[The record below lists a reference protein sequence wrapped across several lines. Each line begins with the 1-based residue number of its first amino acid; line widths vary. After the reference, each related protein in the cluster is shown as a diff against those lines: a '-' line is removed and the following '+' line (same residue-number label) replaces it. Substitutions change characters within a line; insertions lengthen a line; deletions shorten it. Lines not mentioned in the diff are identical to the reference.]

1 MPHQSRGEWAAADR
15 ANGRPRTNLGAERRV
30 AGIERNS
37 EAGCMRHVAA
47 DETAGE
53 SDADPQIL
61 RGTRRK
67 AASVGDLY
75 HHCHHVSE

>member
-1 MPHQSRGEWAAADR
+1 
-15 ANGRPRTNLGAERRV
+15 
-30 AGIERNS
+30 
-37 EAGCMRHVAA
+37 MRHVAA

-67 AASVGDLY
+67 DARQPR
-75 HHCHHVSE
+75 HCPIRTSREHLLHVYAKMDRIPGSAVAEFVTLRHGPVLKSHLQL